1 MQKRAESMP
10 IFWKFKL
17 KKSYKPHLSAQLA
30 GQMGTGTTT
39 LCGVRIVGVQGSART
54 VLKLEGDE
62 CMRCAE
68 KMGLI
73 AAN

>member
-1 MQKRAESMP
+1 VP

-17 KKSYKPHLSAQLA
+17 KKSYKPHLSAQLT

-54 VLKLEGDE
+54 VLKLEPSVPTW
-62 CMRCAE
+62 MRQICWS
-68 KMGLI
+68 
-73 AAN
+73 

>member
-1 MQKRAESMP
+1 MP

-54 VLKLEGDE
+54 VLKLEGRS
-62 CMRCAE
+62 CLSYPSRCDARRSWRP
-68 KMGLI
+68 
-73 AAN
+73 ASPT